1 MSGHALAYGDRELTV
16 PFDVDQVI
24 APREVGTL
32 DDVGAAVR
40 EAVANPA
47 GARPLGEIVGGDTK
61 VAMIL
66 DDSTRIFGQGA
77 VAESCI
83 DAMPALRGENLTVL
97 VAYGN
102 HGTEE
107 EEVLDLP
114 GNLPG
119 GAKVWHHEFDR
130 KDMNER
136 IGVVPMTHRGAF
148 FKYAAGDGLGALAD
162 APVHFLRIVR
172 ALMLGGPIAA
182 LRRTGTGALGA
193 WVKMAIAMQDTV
205 VEIATP
211 AARADLI
218 LAIGQVKPHFFAGYG
233 GAAKSVI
240 PGVASVKTIARNH
253 FMMRHESARLGN
265 VDGNICRDNIEA
277 CAALG
282 PPVFTVNVVVDAHK
296 KPVAVTAGHMIEA
309 HRAAVDQAR
318 KMTRVEGRRTGI
330 VIAGAAFP
338 EALDLYQ
345 LTKIIVPAAGFVGK
359 GGTVIVAGPCPRGI
373 GWGGV
378 INEIIYELLL
388 RRILPRG
395 AKVVMLTDIPKREMV
410 ATPFVPASSL
420 DEAMAIARRRAGGG
434 AEVTLLEGAGL
445 IEPAPGPKTS

>member
-1 MSGHALAYGDRELTV
+1 M
-16 PFDVDQVI
+16 
-24 APREVGTL
+24 
-32 DDVGAAVR
+32 
-40 EAVANPA
+40 
-47 GARPLGEIVGGDTK
+47 
-61 VAMIL
+61 
-66 DDSTRIFGQGA
+66 
-77 VAESCI
+77 
-83 DAMPALRGENLTVL
+83 
-97 VAYGN
+97 
-102 HGTEE
+102 
-107 EEVLDLP
+107 
-114 GNLPG
+114 
-119 GAKVWHHEFDR
+119 
-130 KDMNER
+130 
-136 IGVVPMTHRGAF
+136 
-148 FKYAAGDGLGALAD
+148 
-162 APVHFLRIVR
+162 
-172 ALMLGGPIAA
+172 
-182 LRRTGTGALGA
+182 
-193 WVKMAIAMQDTV
+193 
-205 VEIATP
+205 
-211 AARADLI
+211 
-218 LAIGQVKPHFFAGYG
+218 
-233 GAAKSVI
+233 
-240 PGVASVKTIARNH
+240 KTIARNH

-420 DEAMAIARRRAGGG
+420 DEAMAIARRRNAGARAIRNWAVQRIDSGRTCASYEPLVREETVRAVRAAMVELPVEQRQVVAMRIYEEKTF
-434 AEVTLLEGAGL
+434 AEIAEQLDIPLGTALGRMRLALKKLRQRLDGRDL
-445 IEPAPGPKTS
+445 